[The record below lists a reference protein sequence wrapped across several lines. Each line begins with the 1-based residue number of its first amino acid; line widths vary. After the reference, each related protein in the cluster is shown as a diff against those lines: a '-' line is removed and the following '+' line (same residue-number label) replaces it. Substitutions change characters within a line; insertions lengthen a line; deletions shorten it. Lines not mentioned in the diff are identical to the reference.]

1 MADVSTP
8 NTALAVASD
17 LVRKAAAAMSAA
29 TVALGRA
36 SEVQGAIS
44 AMLAAFGV
52 THRWVGTRL
61 DLMGP
66 DGEYV
71 EGSDLRGA
79 SGSNG
84 WSPIAAS
91 VIDGER
97 RLLKVVDWIGGQ
109 GSKPPIN
116 VFVSQGGYTSLI
128 GEATD
133 FRGMPG
139 GLTPEYV
146 DKYNAVVSAS
156 ATVAALTETVSGQAD
171 QVAGDKQVV
180 ADFFAAITAPP
191 KTISDATY
199 TLQAEDVGRV
209 LRFTG
214 PCVVTLPADLPAGFY
229 CILRRI
235 GSGDV
240 TWAAGSGA
248 TKTEDQ
254 AGTKI
259 ARQKAS
265 VTASVDSNAGAAA
278 DWIIEGA
285 IA

>member
-1 MADVSTP
+1 MADISTP
-8 NTALAVASD
+8 NTALATASD

-44 AMLAAFGV
+44 AMLVAFGV

-71 EGSDLRGA
+71 EGPDLRGA

-84 WSPIAAS
+84 WYPIVAS

-97 RLLKVVDWIGGQ
+97 RLLKVTDWIGGQ
-109 GSKPPIN
+109 GSKPPVN

-128 GEATD
+128 GEGTD

-146 DKYNAVVSAS
+146 EKYDAVISAS
-156 ATVAALTETVSGQAD
+156 AAVASLAEAISGQAD
-171 QVAGDKQVV
+171 QVAGDKQIV

-191 KTISDATY
+191 KTITDATY
-199 TLQAEDVGRV
+199 TLQASDVGRV
-209 LRFTG
+209 LRFTVA
-214 PCVVTLPADLPAGFY
+214 CVVTMPADLPAGFY
-229 CILRRI
+229 CVLRRV
-235 GSGDV
+235 GEGDV
-240 TWAAGSGA
+240 TWSASSGA
-248 TKTEDQ
+248 TVHS
-254 AGTKI
+254 AGDSI
-259 ARQKAS
+259 ALQWVS
-265 VTASVDSNAGAAA
+265 VVVSVDSNADSSSAVF
-278 DWIIEGA
+278 IVEGEV
-285 IA
+285 I